1 MDLFSSLLLG
11 CLGTA
16 TMQASTIGPFGA
28 EKPFGGRDGLG
39 IGLCI
44 VKTQSQNRQKRNA
57 ILDQKLKLIGRQV
70 VQEFRIMIWNL
81 SLTSKGFRS
90 VLDFG
95 SWSRAVARVWPNCC
109 QLTLWLS
116 LSSRWPLRSSCSKPV
131 CQSKSFAGLRIYPW
145 MMSCII
151 LI

>member
-44 VKTQSQNRQKRNA
+44 VKTQSQNSQKRNA
-57 ILDQKLKLIGRQV
+57 ILDLKLKLIGRQV
-70 VQEFRIMIWNL
+70 VQEFRIMISNL

-116 LSSRWPLRSSCSKPV
+116 LSSGWPLWSSCSKTV
-131 CQSKSFAGLRIYPW
+131 CQSKSSAGLRINPLT
-145 MMSCII
+145 MN
-151 LI
+151 

>member
-81 SLTSKGFRS
+81 SLTSKGFLPA
-90 VLDFG
+90 LDFR
-95 SWSRAVARVWPNCC
+95 SLSRTVSRVWRNCS
-109 QLTLWLS
+109 QLTIWFS
-116 LSSRWPLRSSCSKPV
+116 LTSGSPLLSSCSKRV
-131 CQSKSFAGLRIYPW
+131 CQSKSPACIIINPL
-145 MMSCII
+145 MMS
-151 LI
+151 